1 MTNKIVNGD
10 YVVSGGTAEQ
20 TEYIDE
26 LLQNIKILLTADR
39 GSFYPDKNFGSSI
52 KASGSKLTNQHALLY
67 ARQALD
73 TLDGVYV
80 KEAEL
85 SGTQLCFK
93 MEINNEERQ
102 VTLELEHNI

>member
-10 YVVSGGTAEQ
+10 YLIKNGREEH

-26 LLQNIKILLTADR
+26 LLQNVKILLTAGR

-52 KASGSKLTNQHALLY
+52 KAAGNRLDNQYALLY

-80 KEAEL
+80 KQAEL
-85 SGTQLCFK
+85 NGTQLCLDL
-93 MEINNEERQ
+93 EINNEERQ
-102 VTLELEHNI
+102 VTLELEDNI